1 MTETEFSSLLQDRL
15 VSFIRARFLPEE
27 QRNGFGPETPLLELG
42 ILDPLKV
49 SRLLNCIRIETGA
62 PIPTSLIDTA
72 HFENVRT
79 ITALVVSR
87 SAPRATAG
95 EAGP

>member
-1 MTETEFSSLLQDRL
+1 MTETEFSSLIQDRL

-27 QRNGFGPETPLLELG
+27 LRSGFGPETSLRELG
-42 ILDPLKV
+42 LLDPLKV
-49 SRLLNCIRIETGA
+49 SRLLNFIRIETGT
-62 PIPTSLIDTA
+62 PIPTSLIDLD
-72 HFENVRT
+72 HLENVRS

-87 SAPRATAG
+87 SAPLATAG